1 MLLDVLTDTIAK
13 SFWPNTKI
21 KFLHLRVQPCI
32 IKEQKRREQWV
43 YCGLELNQDKS
54 KCRALGPMYGE
65 NRHKTM
71 MIPGKTKIF
80 QRGLFEKIRFENFK
94 FNFHPLGVAA

>member
-1 MLLDVLTDTIAK
+1 MEYVT
-13 SFWPNTKI
+13 
-21 KFLHLRVQPCI
+21 H
-32 IKEQKRREQWV
+32 
-43 YCGLELNQDKS
+43 CGLELNQDKS

-71 MIPGKTKIF
+71 IIPGKTKIF

-94 FNFHPLGVAA
+94 FKSPPRSCRIIMTRKANIIYFKF

>member
-1 MLLDVLTDTIAK
+1 MI
-13 SFWPNTKI
+13 
-21 KFLHLRVQPCI
+21 H
-32 IKEQKRREQWV
+32 
-43 YCGLELNQDKS
+43 CGLELNQDKS

-80 QRGLFEKIRFENFK
+80 QRGLFVLFQF
-94 FNFHPLGVAA
+94 

>member
-1 MLLDVLTDTIAK
+1 MDFFCILCLRI
-13 SFWPNTKI
+13 FYIGPNFFSEKT
-21 KFLHLRVQPCI
+21 LI
-32 IKEQKRREQWV
+32 IKLNNSFRLNIIH
-43 YCGLELNQDKS
+43 CGLELNQDKS

-80 QRGLFEKIRFENFK
+80 QRGLFVLFQF
-94 FNFHPLGVAA
+94 

>member
-1 MLLDVLTDTIAK
+1 MILA
-13 SFWPNTKI
+13 
-21 KFLHLRVQPCI
+21 Q
-32 IKEQKRREQWV
+32 V
-43 YCGLELNQDKS
+43 YNSLETVTVHCGLELNQDKS

-71 MIPGKTKIF
+71 IIPGKTKIF